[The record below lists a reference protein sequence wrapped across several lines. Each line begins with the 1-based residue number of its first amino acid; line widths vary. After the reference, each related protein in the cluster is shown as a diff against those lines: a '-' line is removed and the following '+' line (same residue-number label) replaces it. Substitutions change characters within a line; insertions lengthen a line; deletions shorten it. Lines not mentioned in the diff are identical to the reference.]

1 MLLVWLQ
8 LALGNLILQCQLC
21 DSFVDGR
28 AYAFDALWGSTY
40 STGID
45 ERTLEVVEEI
55 RGILNSDAEA
65 DEIFWETTGCASCRR
80 NGSVSSEICLC
91 NAEKRQETKRTT

>member
-55 RGILNSDAEA
+55 G
-65 DEIFWETTGCASCRR
+65 
-80 NGSVSSEICLC
+80 
-91 NAEKRQETKRTT
+91 